1 MVGSAP
7 ISAIFNC
14 LPRLKHRVE
23 AGSGYTPEYPAGKEY
38 PEVGGHLRE
47 AAEAVHQAKYLQTHT
62 YKDFVNSVARAVQ
75 ISLLLRPKITAFF
88 YFFHGQYTSRVF
100 YPIFYLIK

>member
-88 YFFHGQYTSRVF
+88 FISFTANIRVEFFTLF
-100 YPIFYLIK
+100 FT